1 MKVKNQTNSYLT
13 FQIGNEEF
21 GAHVSEVLNILEM
34 REITQVPDAPGYMKG
49 VINLRGIVLP
59 VIDTRIK
66 FNMSPTQITDN
77 TCIVVMDI
85 NDNNEIIHIGAL
97 VDSVIA
103 VREFED
109 NEIHSSPKI
118 GNTYKSEF
126 IKGVVET
133 EYSFIMILDLIK
145 LFTSDEL
152 NEMKAQPEN
161 IIESN

>member
-66 FNMSPTQITDN
+66 FNMSRGRRK
-77 TCIVVMDI
+77 VRF
-85 NDNNEIIHIGAL
+85 II
-97 VDSVIA
+97 
-103 VREFED
+103 
-109 NEIHSSPKI
+109 
-118 GNTYKSEF
+118 Y
-126 IKGVVET
+126 
-133 EYSFIMILDLIK
+133 
-145 LFTSDEL
+145 
-152 NEMKAQPEN
+152 
-161 IIESN
+161 